1 MKIMSRV
8 ISGAVALLL
17 SVGLI
22 GGMMMT
28 SFADGEEGA
37 EEAAGSVYASTD
49 YANHEDLFEA
59 FMAENGTGD
68 VVTFPAPEG
77 YTEGT
82 TVRVKYILNGKL
94 IGEKYSGKKFVMP
107 FADTELKID
116 GAFLA
121 EIGGER
127 IDIQVEKRVPI
138 RLEYKCPKC
147 ELTDEVDKDGN
158 PTGNKYKPYTGT
170 LDKYD
175 LVEGDQYLCPKCKST
190 FALSEA
196 GEPEHLEVVD
206 GGISIIE
213 NDKHPVVGG
222 HVYELKI
229 YSDGKAISEF
239 SSDKGG
245 IEASIK
251 LGGEAL
257 TAAKNENSKARFNV
271 YAYLGQEKTY
281 ENMVASVDEAN
292 GVATFKIKDRGW
304 FFLAADDPANE
315 VLTIGQIL
323 KKWLPI
329 IIVAVVVVIAAVVAL
344 IVILKKKG
352 AAADAE

>member
-17 SVGLI
+17 CAGLI

-28 SFADGEEGA
+28 SFADGEEG
-37 EEAAGSVYASTD
+37 EEAAGPVYASTD
-49 YANHEDLFEA
+49 YANHEDQFIA
-59 FMAENGTGD
+59 FMDGEGD
-68 VVTFPAPEG
+68 KQTVTFPLPEG
-77 YTEGT
+77 YKEGD
-82 TVRVKYILNGKL
+82 TVRVKYIVNGAL
-94 IGEKYSGKKFVMP
+94 IGEKYSGKAFVMP
-107 FADTELKID
+107 FANSELKID

-121 EIGGER
+121 EIGGKR
-127 IDIQVEKRVPI
+127 IDIQIEKRLPI

-158 PTGNKYKPYTGT
+158 PTGNKYKPHTGA

-190 FALSEA
+190 FTLSEA

-222 HVYELKI
+222 YVYELKI

-245 IEASIK
+245 SEASIK
-251 LGGEAL
+251 LGGEAF
-257 TAAKNENSKARFNV
+257 TAAKNENSKAVFNV
-271 YAYLGQEKTY
+271 YAYLGQERTY
-281 ENMVASVDEAN
+281 ENMGATVDQAN

-304 FFLAADDPANE
+304 FFVAADDPANAIY
-315 VLTIGQIL
+315 TPWQIFM
-323 KKWLPI
+323 KWLPI
-329 IIVAVVVVIAAVVAL
+329 IIVGVVVIAAAVVVL
-344 IVILKKKG
+344 IVVLKKKNAP
-352 AAADAE
+352 AAE